1 MDSDILGKKHIHFIG
16 IGGIGMSALAQ
27 ILLESGYKV
36 SGSDIKSTPII
47 QRLKSKGADI
57 FIGHNKKNIDG
68 AETVIYSSAI
78 GDSNPEIVFAKEKG
92 RAVISRAKLLSLIMI
107 DKIGIAITGAHG
119 KTTTTALITQ
129 VLVTAGL
136 DPTFAIGAEIEHLDG
151 NAHLGNGKYIVTEAD
166 ESDGSFLLLSPRYS
180 VITNIDR
187 EHMDYYGDMDTLIK
201 SFRGYIKHIPADGV
215 VFACYDDL
223 NIREIFK
230 DSESKL
236 ISYGLSHQ
244 ASIYP
249 DNIVLSGFTSS
260 FDCIYNKQN
269 LGKIELIIPGVHN
282 VSNSLAAIGVGMEL
296 NIPFD
301 TIRFALSR
309 YKGASRRFQMRTSI
323 DNITIIDDY
332 AHHPTEIKATLS
344 AVFSGKNGKG
354 RVIVVFQPHRYSRTK
369 DLKDAFANAFVGADQ
384 VIITDIYPAF
394 EMPIEGI
401 SGKSIYERAVA
412 YGHKNFSFLPKYSIV
427 DYLDK
432 ILSCG
437 DTIVILGAGDIWEIA
452 DDLVGRINERYN
464 TQDTYQGK
472 LPL

>member
-1 MDSDILGKKHIHFIG
+1 MVDNDILSSNKHIHFIG

-36 SGSDIKSTPII
+36 SGSDLQSTPLI
-47 QRLKSKGADI
+47 QRLKSQGAHI

-68 AETVIYSSAI
+68 AEIIVCSSAI
-78 GDSNPEIVFAKEKG
+78 NGENPEVVFAKEKG
-92 RAVISRAKLLSLIMI
+92 KSVISRAKLLSLIMS

-129 VLVTAGL
+129 VLITAGL
-136 DPTFAIGAEIEHLDG
+136 DPTFAIGAEVGNLGG

-166 ESDGSFLLLSPRYS
+166 ESDGSFLLLSPKYS

-201 SFRGYIKHIPADGV
+201 SFKGFIKQTPQDGV

-223 NIREIFK
+223 NIREILK
-230 DSESKL
+230 DCCPKL
-236 ISYGLSHQ
+236 ISYGLSPD
-244 ASIYP
+244 AYIYP

-260 FDCIYNKQN
+260 FDCIYNKKC
-269 LGKIELIIPGVHN
+269 LGKVELIIPGVHN
-282 VSNSLAAIGVGMEL
+282 ISNSLASIGVGLEL

-301 TIRFALSR
+301 VIRLALSR

-323 DNITIIDDY
+323 NNITIIDDY

-344 AVFSGKNGKG
+344 AVFSGKNKNG
-354 RVIVVFQPHRYSRTK
+354 RAIVVFQPHRYTRTK
-369 DLKDAFANAFVGADQ
+369 DLKDAFANAFAGADQ

-394 EMPIEGI
+394 EAPIEGV
-401 SGKSIYERAVA
+401 SGKGIYERALA

-432 ILSCG
+432 IVSCG
-437 DTIVILGAGDIWEIA
+437 DTVVILGAGDIWEIA
-452 DDLVGRINERYN
+452 DDLIRRLDERPYP
-464 TQDTYQGK
+464 DLLRRDG
-472 LPL
+472 